1 MAIFGAGLQLASQG
15 LNQVSQLLGGGQQQ
29 EECQGKKPGGGGK
42 QAYMK
47 GFHDGVQT
55 AQQLSGGGQQGQ
67 QPPQIGGA
75 NNGGMQI
82 NGAFSGN
89 GINGIFQISQG
100 PQNAG
105 GQLLG

>member
-15 LNQVSQLLGGGQQQ
+15 LNQVSQLLGGGQQ
-29 EECQGKKPGGGGK
+29 EACQGKKHGGGGGQ
-42 QAYMK
+42 QAYLK
-47 GFHDGVQT
+47 GFHDGIQT

-67 QPPQIGGA
+67 QPPQIGGG

-82 NGAFSGN
+82 NGVFSGN